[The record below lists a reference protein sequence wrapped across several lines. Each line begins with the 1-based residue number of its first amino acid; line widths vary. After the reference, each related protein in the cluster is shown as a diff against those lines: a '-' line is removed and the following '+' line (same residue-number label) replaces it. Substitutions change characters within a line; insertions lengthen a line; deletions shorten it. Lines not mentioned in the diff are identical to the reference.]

1 MWSFVPANATP
12 GMPTTALL
20 DESLPDRGDISTL
33 DGTFGARVAI
43 YRSLLLSGSI
53 VVPLKQGEGIQDNS
67 RLALALEYSF

>member
-1 MWSFVPANATP
+1 
-12 GMPTTALL
+12 MPTTALL